1 MNCAPYD
8 YLLLIVGIAVTQ
20 ITGAAGPGDAVLK
33 VAGLIGFLA
42 VALPPTLV
50 AGEPLVGT
58 H

>member
-1 MNCAPYD
+1 
-8 YLLLIVGIAVTQ
+8 LLLIVGIAVTQ